1 MRYKQP
7 MELLSPEK
15 ITQYVNEIEA
25 EKKKKQRRKRNE
37 KFILLECNRK
47 CGDSFKML
55 HQ

>member
-1 MRYKQP
+1 MLMKLKPRR
-7 MELLSPEK
+7 
-15 ITQYVNEIEA
+15 
-25 EKKKKQRRKRNE
+25 KKKQRRKRNE

>member
-1 MRYKQP
+1 MLMKLKLR
-7 MELLSPEK
+7 
-15 ITQYVNEIEA
+15 
-25 EKKKKQRRKRNE
+25 KKKKQRRKRNE